1 MNCKLFGFAKKKNS
15 TKQPVL
21 NTGTDVT
28 IQIKEPTNVT
38 APVLVLNLKQNGQQI
53 QPTNYNYVYIPLF
66 LRYYF
71 ITDWR
76 YINGAWEAIC
86 KVDVLASFK
95 SSIGNTTAYIERS
108 SHSYNGEIVDK
119 LYPAT
124 TDVLITSATIANSW
138 SGVAPSGGSYIL
150 GVINYQTSNHIGAV
164 SYYAM
169 DTAQLNSLLNYLF
182 SNNIYQAST
191 ITEIGEDLYKSL
203 FNPFQY
209 VVSCM
214 WFPASPSVY
223 GDTQTNIKVGY
234 WATDVNAVMVNAI
247 TDVRFITG
255 YIPDHPQIS
264 RGAYLNF
271 APYTRITMYCPPFGS
286 IPIDPTFT
294 KVGKYLYSK
303 VSIDVATG
311 EATINV
317 SFRPNT
323 SAQYQARCCLQK
335 TGMMGV
341 PIQLAQ
347 VMSDYAGSIS
357 TLTSGVSGGVA
368 GIITGAI
375 GATVQSYIASQA
387 PKVTTSGSNGSFNTF
402 TINPELVVEHYRIAD
417 EDNSDMG
424 RPLMTT
430 SLISALPGY
439 VKCAESHFEGTCY
452 DSERDEINMFLVSGF
467 YYE

>member
-15 TKQPVL
+15 TKQPDL
-21 NTGTDVT
+21 TSGTDVT

-38 APVLVLNLKQNGQQI
+38 APVLILNLKQNGQQI
-53 QPTNYNYVYIPLF
+53 QPTIYNYVYLPLF

-71 ITDWR
+71 IDDWR

-86 KVDVLASFK
+86 RVDVLASFK
-95 SSIGNTTAYIERS
+95 GSIGNTTAYIERAS
-108 SHSYNGEIVDK
+108 ASYNGEIVDK

-124 TDVLITSATIANSW
+124 TDVEITSATIATSW

-150 GVINYQTSNHIGAV
+150 GVINFQTSNHIGAV

-169 DTAQLNSLLNYLF
+169 NTTQLNQLMNYLF
-182 SNNIYQAST
+182 SNNIYNAST

-214 WFPASPSVY
+214 WFPASPSIY
-223 GDTQTNIKVGY
+223 GSTQTNIKVGY

-311 EATINV
+311 EASINV
-317 SFRPNT
+317 SFRPNANAT
-323 SAQYQARCCLQK
+323 YQARCCLQK
-335 TGMMGV
+335 SGMMGV

-347 VMSDYAGSIS
+347 IMSDYAGSIS
-357 TLTSGVSGGVA
+357 SLTNSMTGGLE
-368 GIITGAI
+368 GFLTGAI
-375 GATVQSYIASQA
+375 GATVQSFISSQA

-402 TINPELVVEHYRIAD
+402 TIEPELVVEHYRIAE
-417 EDNSDMG
+417 EDNADLG

-430 SLISALPGY
+430 SRISSLPGY
-439 VKCAESHFEGTCY
+439 VKCVESHFEGTCY
-452 DSERDEINMFLVSGF
+452 DSERDQINMFLVSGF